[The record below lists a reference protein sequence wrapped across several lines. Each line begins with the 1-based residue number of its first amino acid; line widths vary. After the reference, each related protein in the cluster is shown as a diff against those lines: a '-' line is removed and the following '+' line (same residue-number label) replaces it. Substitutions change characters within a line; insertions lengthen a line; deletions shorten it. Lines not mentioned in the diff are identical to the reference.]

1 MLQFWTPLGC
11 ITNLF
16 FVQERNWVTVE
27 GLNCEYEFMGE
38 DGDFPGMMI
47 KKELPLIVNRDILLV
62 DPGNE
67 EGGEVAWRFQESGER
82 VRFSQ

>member
-1 MLQFWTPLGC
+1 
-11 ITNLF
+11 
-16 FVQERNWVTVE
+16 
-27 GLNCEYEFMGE
+27 MGE

-62 DPGNE
+62 DPGTE